1 MNFPSM
7 IGGGIVGGAL
17 GATIWAAII
26 YFTNYEVGY
35 VAILV
40 GILVGYCVKLGA
52 GTWQGFVPGA
62 IAAVLAIVS
71 VTGGKYAAATLQA
84 NEVVQKMNTQV
95 TDYDLKLGMADQL
108 VSGKTEKKLPIT
120 WRNGKTSETAESLE
134 DYPAD
139 IVESVNKSW
148 ETLSAEQK
156 AAQLAERQ
164 KMIDEFQ
171 GEMATLIRHQAF
183 MASFSPYDLLFFGLA
198 TYAAFQLGSNA
209 APKPEIPTKS
219 ESTDQT
225 A

>member
-7 IGGGIVGGAL
+7 IGGGIVGGAV

-62 IAAVLAIVS
+62 VAAVLAIVS

-95 TDYDLKLGMADQL
+95 TDDNLKLGMADQL
-108 VSGKTEKKLPIT
+108 VNEKTEKNLPIT

-139 IVESVNKSW
+139 IVASVNKSF
-148 ETLSAEQK
+148 EALTAEQK

-171 GEMATLIRHQAF
+171 GEMAAIIRHQIF
-183 MASFSPYDLLFFGLA
+183 MASFSAYDLLFFGLA

-209 APKPEIPTKS
+209 APK
-219 ESTDQT
+219 Q
-225 A
+225 

>member
-7 IGGGIVGGAL
+7 IGGGIVGGAV

-84 NEVVQKMNTQV
+84 NEVVQKINTQV

-108 VSGKTEKKLPIT
+108 VTEKTEKKLPIA

-139 IVESVNKSW
+139 IVESVNKSF
-148 ETLSAEQK
+148 EALSAEQK

-171 GEMATLIRHQAF
+171 GEMAAIIRHQVF
-183 MASFSPYDLLFFGLA
+183 MASFSAYDLLFFGLA

-209 APKPEIPTKS
+209 APK
-219 ESTDQT
+219 Q
-225 A
+225 